1 MAPSLSRGAAA
12 GRYVRRVSGEGLL
25 SIAGGMV
32 ALALSA
38 DFWTEAVVTET
49 RTLALA
55 LDTLILVLL
64 VVPRPH
70 AAPPLPDPGR
80 RAQHPGSGSARRAQ
94 CAGRHV
100 LLAAVLY
107 GLALSDH
114 LLSLYLAPALIVLA
128 WPATGVRR
136 LAFGARPNAEVAGQT
151 AGPAVPGPATA
162 VAGQTT

>member
-1 MAPSLSRGAAA
+1 
-12 GRYVRRVSGEGLL
+12 
-25 SIAGGMV
+25 
-32 ALALSA
+32 SA

-64 VVPRPH
+64 VVPRPP

-80 RAQHPGSGSARRAQ
+80 RAQRPGSGSARRAQ

-128 WPATGVRR
+128 WPAT
-136 LAFGARPNAEVAGQT
+136 
-151 AGPAVPGPATA
+151 A
-162 VAGQTT
+162 VAGQTTGTAVLRRWLMVLGCCLAGLTCYAY